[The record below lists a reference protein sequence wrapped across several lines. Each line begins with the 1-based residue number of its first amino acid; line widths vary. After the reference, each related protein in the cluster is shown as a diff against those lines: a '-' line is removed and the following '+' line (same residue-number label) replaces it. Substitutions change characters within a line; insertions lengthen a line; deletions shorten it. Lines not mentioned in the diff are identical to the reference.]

1 MTETLRRYRAAG
13 RMTENTI
20 RRSRCRNLSWEPSSE
35 LVRSFA
41 PYSARTGYPDYKAML
56 EYVFKRPVSS
66 DAQDKATLKLEDLD
80 DFIDFELENLSKGQ
94 VAESDYG
101 RLGPNHVTFDISANV
116 GTFIVNQDRLG
127 VSSQGNFNT
136 IRGSCCVFK
145 GKWQYE
151 LMLGSKG
158 VMQVGWVS
166 NNCKFSREKGV
177 GDTTDSYAF
186 DGNRVRKWNVATYKY
201 GEAWVAGDVIGC
213 CIDLDNGTVH
223 FYRNGRSMGEA
234 FDNVRL
240 GPGLVYFPA
249 VSLAF
254 GENLVANFGATP
266 LRHPVEG
273 YRPLEKTSLRD
284 AERARLLLLW
294 TKRLL
299 PVYEEVHKGTSQS
312 AYLTDGLDVFRQ
324 GTKTQALLI
333 AAPVLRRLGP
343 LLASSHVTEVSLLPF
358 LFQVFEESPDGRRIS
373 TLLELFWALL
383 EFAMFMEVKPP
394 DNETLATLIPDVWF
408 ELMEEVKFAMFMEV
422 KPPDNETLATLIPD
436 VWFELMEE
444 VHPTEEAY
452 RKNLYAAAK
461 QRLKVM
467 STDIENIQLR
477 ILEQLT
483 VDNDAPPGQTSRDL
497 FLAKFEAFVKENTP
511 GSRTLTLDLCPNA
524 VALAFFHRLL
534 TLVRRCLPVF
544 HASTGQLL
552 QEHNLY
558 IPAALFVTTIG
569 TGPEVCRIGDT
580 PDQRIVA
587 SEIPTSTSNRM
598 ARSTQ
603 QNAAT
608 AHETKEEDKS
618 IKILKLL
625 DGIVRLYCLC
635 GTSAS
640 RVSSP
645 LLCPQ
650 MNSVKDNMR
659 DYLRAVQEVRRNT
672 AWGEKDVAEALSK
685 VEQVFGETL
694 SEQARH
700 VAWLSVVVFSKE
712 KQNDIYWL
720 LNVALK
726 TLEEASSAGVEFC
739 FVPEYHVEA
748 CMKILTSLT
757 VHFPPTCL
765 LSDIPGHYHVLV
777 RYSTFLAE
785 HFADRRVV
793 NPDVKDSLLRALAA
807 HVCPPSTV
815 RALECMPT
823 KRQVVH
829 SLIQALLQPYK
840 NRPWAQ
846 TNWILMRMWK
856 GCGYAFRYTVAP
868 HLVERMT
875 SRPIESS
882 VPNHPAP
889 CPSVFFQNHIGRWLE
904 DHPEPASAF
913 LGSVLTQLNWSFS
926 QFISMLQEIQNAQSR
941 PERVFINS
949 QQLKI
954 CATCFDLS
962 LGLLRVLEMIM
973 NVAPS
978 LVTNPTRP
986 HSELLLARIFQVL
999 SHILNRVTS
1008 RCGCFDLVVG
1018 MDVAGLEGIDHFP
1031 IVAAVTGILVALLL
1045 KGSARPYGRKEVPCG
1060 VWVGGPALSSASSR
1074 ETALSGL
1081 LAEPC
1086 FQLSSLEFLLGG
1098 GPTSLVMQEGASEEA
1113 DTASDSP
1120 VFSLANYSEVKE
1132 EEVEQARQ
1140 LVQLVQSR
1148 QPPPVTFD
1156 EDHICTI
1163 CYAQGNSVRFIPCG
1177 HQSCHACILTHLA
1190 NSKECFFCKAIVEKL
1205 DPCRTLPP
1213 Q

>member
-1 MTETLRRYRAAG
+1 MDAWPQNLAAVGRRNAWL
-13 RMTENTI
+13 E
-20 RRSRCRNLSWEPSSE
+20 
-35 LVRSFA
+35 
-41 PYSARTGYPDYKAML
+41 AML

-94 VAESDYG
+94 VIESDYG

-383 EFAMFMEVKPP
+383 EPQEIKKCLENVAVALLTGFRFSPCTP
-394 DNETLATLIPDVWF
+394 DFLHQKRHLC
-408 ELMEEVKFAMFMEV
+408 LMLSILQHDSSRRYLLESVIFDKVKFAMFMEV

-598 ARSTQ
+598 ARSMQ
-603 QNAAT
+603 QNAGGNATRTDTEVLPT

-625 DGIVRLYCLC
+625 DGIMRLYCLC
-635 GTSAS
+635 GYNQL
-640 RVSSP
+640 VK
-645 LLCPQ
+645 

-823 KRQVVH
+823 K
-829 SLIQALLQPYK
+829 SSLALIQALLQPYK

-1045 KGSARPYGRKEVPCG
+1045 KGSVE
-1060 VWVGGPALSSASSR
+1060 SR

>member
-1 MTETLRRYRAAG
+1 
-13 RMTENTI
+13 
-20 RRSRCRNLSWEPSSE
+20 
-35 LVRSFA
+35 
-41 PYSARTGYPDYKAML
+41 
-56 EYVFKRPVSS
+56 
-66 DAQDKATLKLEDLD
+66 
-80 DFIDFELENLSKGQ
+80 
-94 VAESDYG
+94 
-101 RLGPNHVTFDISANV
+101 
-116 GTFIVNQDRLG
+116 
-127 VSSQGNFNT
+127 
-136 IRGSCCVFK
+136 
-145 GKWQYE
+145 
-151 LMLGSKG
+151 
-158 VMQVGWVS
+158 
-166 NNCKFSREKGV
+166 
-177 GDTTDSYAF
+177 
-186 DGNRVRKWNVATYKY
+186 
-201 GEAWVAGDVIGC
+201 
-213 CIDLDNGTVH
+213 
-223 FYRNGRSMGEA
+223 
-234 FDNVRL
+234 
-240 GPGLVYFPA
+240 
-249 VSLAF
+249 
-254 GENLVANFGATP
+254 
-266 LRHPVEG
+266 
-273 YRPLEKTSLRD
+273 
-284 AERARLLLLW
+284 
-294 TKRLL
+294 
-299 PVYEEVHKGTSQS
+299 
-312 AYLTDGLDVFRQ
+312 
-324 GTKTQALLI
+324 
-333 AAPVLRRLGP
+333 
-343 LLASSHVTEVSLLPF
+343 
-358 LFQVFEESPDGRRIS
+358 
-373 TLLELFWALL
+373 
-383 EFAMFMEVKPP
+383 MFMEVKPP
-394 DNETLATLIPDVWF
+394 DNETLATLVPDVWF
-408 ELMEEVKFAMFMEV
+408 ELM
-422 KPPDNETLATLIPD
+422 D
-436 VWFELMEE
+436 E
-444 VHPTEEAY
+444 VHPTEETY

-467 STDIENIQLR
+467 TTDIENIQLR

-483 VDNDAPPGQTSRDL
+483 VGNDAPPGQTSRDL

-534 TLVRRCLPVF
+534 ALVRRCLPVF
-544 HASTGQLL
+544 HTGTGQLL

-558 IPAALFVTTIG
+558 IPASLFVTTIG
-569 TGPEVCRIGDT
+569 TGPEVSHVGDT
-580 PDQRIVA
+580 PDQRMVA

-598 ARSTQ
+598 MRTTQ
-603 QNAAT
+603 QNVGGSPARAETETSAT
-608 AHETKEEDKS
+608 AQEAKEEDKS
-618 IKILKLL
+618 VKILQLL

-635 GTSAS
+635 GHAQFVKASA
-640 RVSSP
+640 
-645 LLCPQ
+645 
-650 MNSVKDNMR
+650 MNAVKDNMR
-659 DYLRAVQEVRRNT
+659 EYLRAVQEVRRNT
-672 AWGEKDVAEALSK
+672 AWGEKDVVEALSK

-694 SEQARH
+694 AEQARH

-712 KQNDIYWL
+712 KQSDIYWL
-720 LNVALK
+720 LNVVLK
-726 TLEEASSAGVEFC
+726 TLEEASSAGMEFC

-748 CMKILTSLT
+748 CMRLLTSLS

-793 NPDVKDSLLRALAA
+793 NPDVKDALLRALAA

-823 KRQVVH
+823 K
-829 SLIQALLQPYK
+829 SSLALIQALLQPYK

-846 TNWILMRMWK
+846 TNWILMRLWK
-856 GCGYAFRYTVAP
+856 GCGYAFRYTLSP
-868 HLVERMT
+868 HRAERMA
-875 SRPIESS
+875 SRPVEST

-962 LGLLRVLEMIM
+962 LGLLRVLEMIV

-1008 RCGCFDLVVG
+1008 
-1018 MDVAGLEGIDHFP
+1018 
-1031 IVAAVTGILVALLL
+1031 
-1045 KGSARPYGRKEVPCG
+1045 
-1060 VWVGGPALSSASSR
+1060 SR

-1098 GPTSLVMQEGASEEA
+1098 GPTSLVVQEGVLEEA
-1113 DTASDSP
+1113 DTASDAP

-1163 CYAQGNSVRFIPCG
+1163 CYAQGNSVRFVPCG
-1177 HQSCHACILTHLA
+1177 HQSCHVCILTHLA

>member
-1 MTETLRRYRAAG
+1 MDVWPQNFAAVG
-13 RMTENTI
+13 C
-20 RRSRCRNLSWEPSSE
+20 RSAWLE
-35 LVRSFA
+35 
-41 PYSARTGYPDYKAML
+41 AML

-101 RLGPNHVTFDISANV
+101 RLGPNHVMFDICSNV
-116 GTFIVNQDRLG
+116 GTFIFNQDRLG
-127 VSSQGNFNT
+127 VSSQSNFNT
-136 IRGSCCVFK
+136 IRATCCVFK

-158 VMQVGWVS
+158 VMQVGWVT
-166 NNCKFSREKGV
+166 NNCKFSQEKGV
-177 GDTTDSYAF
+177 GDTIDSYAF
-186 DGNRVRKWNVATYKY
+186 DGNRVRKWNVATYTY

-213 CIDLDNGTVH
+213 CIDLDKGTVH

-234 FDNVRL
+234 FSNVRL
-240 GPGLVYFPA
+240 GPGLAYFPA

-299 PVYEEVHKGTSQS
+299 PVYEEVHKGASQP

-324 GTKTQALLI
+324 GTKAQALLI

-343 LLASSHVTEVSLLPF
+343 LLASSHVTEVSFLPF

-383 EFAMFMEVKPP
+383 EPP
-394 DNETLATLIPDVWF
+394 EIKKCLENVAVALLTGFRFSPCTPDF
-408 ELMEEVKFAMFMEV
+408 LHQKRHLCLMLSVLQHDSSRRYLLESILFDKIKFAMFMEV

-444 VHPTEEAY
+444 VHPTEETY

-467 STDIENIQLR
+467 SADIENIQLR

-483 VDNDAPPGQTSRDL
+483 VDTDAPQGQTSRDL

-534 TLVRRCLPVF
+534 ALVRRCLPVF
-544 HASTGQLL
+544 HTSSGQLL

-558 IPAALFVTTIG
+558 IPAALFMTTIG
-569 TGPEVCRIGDT
+569 TGPEVSHVGDT

-587 SEIPTSTSNRM
+587 SEIPIPPSNRTVRPM
-598 ARSTQ
+598 Q
-603 QNAAT
+603 QSAGGNTVHVENETSAT
-608 AHETKEEDKS
+608 AYEAKEEDKS
-618 IKILKLL
+618 IKILQLL

-635 GTSAS
+635 GHAQFVKMSA
-640 RVSSP
+640 
-645 LLCPQ
+645 
-650 MNSVKDNMR
+650 VKDNMR
-659 DYLRAVQEVRRNT
+659 DYLRAVQEVRRNS
-672 AWGEKDVAEALSK
+672 AWGERDVAEALSK

-720 LNVALK
+720 LNIVLK

-748 CMKILTSLT
+748 CMKLLTTLS
-757 VHFPPTCL
+757 VHFLPTCQ

-793 NPDVKDSLLRALAA
+793 NPDVKDALLRALAA

-823 KRQVVH
+823 K
-829 SLIQALLQPYK
+829 SSLALIQALLQPYK

-846 TNWILMRMWK
+846 TNWILMRLWK

-868 HLVERMT
+868 HLVERMA
-875 SRPIESS
+875 SRPVESTL
-882 VPNHPAP
+882 PNHPAP

-962 LGLLRVLEMIM
+962 LGLLRVLEMIV

-1018 MDVAGLEGIDHFP
+1018 MDVAGLEAIDHFP

-1045 KGSARPYGRKEVPCG
+1045 KGSVE
-1060 VWVGGPALSSASSR
+1060 SR

-1113 DTASDSP
+1113 DTANDSP

-1163 CYAQGNSVRFIPCG
+1163 CYAQGNSVRFVPCG
-1177 HQSCHACILTHLA
+1177 HQSCHVCILTHLA
-1190 NSKECFFCKAIVEKL
+1190 NSKECFFCKAVVEKL
-1205 DPCRTLPP
+1205 DPCRTIPP

>member
-1 MTETLRRYRAAG
+1 MDVWPQNLAAVGRRNAWL
-13 RMTENTI
+13 E
-20 RRSRCRNLSWEPSSE
+20 
-35 LVRSFA
+35 
-41 PYSARTGYPDYKAML
+41 AML

-80 DFIDFELENLSKGQ
+80 DFIDFELENLSKAQ
-94 VAESDYG
+94 IVESDYG
-101 RLGPNHVTFDISANV
+101 RLGPDHVTFDICSNV

-127 VSSQGNFNT
+127 
-136 IRGSCCVFK
+136 

-158 VMQVGWVS
+158 VMQVGWVTNS
-166 NNCKFSREKGV
+166 CKFSREKGV
-177 GDTTDSYAF
+177 GDTADSYAF

-213 CIDLDNGTVH
+213 CIDLDNGTVN

-240 GPGLVYFPA
+240 GPGLAYFPA

-273 YRPLEKTSLRD
+273 YRPLEKTSLCD
-284 AERARLLLLW
+284 AARARLLLLW

-299 PVYEEVHKGTSQS
+299 PVYEEVHKGRPQS

-343 LLASSHVTEVSLLPF
+343 LLESSHVTEVSFLPF

-383 EFAMFMEVKPP
+383 EPQEIKKCLENVAVALLTGFRFSPCTP
-394 DNETLATLIPDVWF
+394 DFLHQKRHLC
-408 ELMEEVKFAMFMEV
+408 LMLSVLQHDSSRRYLLESILFNKIKFAMFMEV
-422 KPPDNETLATLIPD
+422 KPPDNETLATLVPD

-444 VHPTEEAY
+444 AHPTEETY
-452 RKNLYAAAK
+452 RKNLYTAAK
-461 QRLKVM
+461 QRLKVVT
-467 STDIENIQLR
+467 TDIENIQLR

-483 VDNDAPPGQTSRDL
+483 VENDAPPGQTSRDL
-497 FLAKFEAFVKENTP
+497 FLAKLECLRK
-511 GSRTLTLDLCPNA
+511 GKYSTLTLDLCPNA

-534 TLVRRCLPVF
+534 ALVRRCLPVF
-544 HASTGQLL
+544 HTSTGQLL

-558 IPAALFVTTIG
+558 IPPSLFLTTIG
-569 TGPEVCRIGDT
+569 TGPEVTHVGDT

-598 ARSTQ
+598 ARTAQ
-603 QNAAT
+603 QSPDTCCNLPGSPARTGTETSAT
-608 AHETKEEDKS
+608 AQEAKEEDKS
-618 IKILKLL
+618 VKILQLL
-625 DGIVRLYCLC
+625 DGIVQLYSLC
-635 GTSAS
+635 GHAQF
-640 RVSSP
+640 VK
-645 LLCPQ
+645 
-650 MNSVKDNMR
+650 MNTVKDNMR
-659 DYLRAVQEVRRNT
+659 EYLKAVLEVRRNT
-672 AWGEKDVAEALSK
+672 AWGEKDAVEALCK

-694 SEQARH
+694 TEQGRQ

-720 LNVALK
+720 LNVVLK
-726 TLEEASSAGVEFC
+726 TLEEASSAGMEFC

-748 CMKILTSLT
+748 CMRLLTSLS

-793 NPDVKDSLLRALAA
+793 NPDVKDALLRALAA
-807 HVCPPSTV
+807 HVCPPTTV

-823 KRQVVH
+823 K
-829 SLIQALLQPYK
+829 SSLALIQALLQPYK

-846 TNWILMRMWK
+846 TNWILMRLWK
-856 GCGYAFRYTVAP
+856 GCGYAFRYTLSP
-868 HLVERMT
+868 HRAERMA
-875 SRPIESS
+875 SRPVEST
-882 VPNHPAP
+882 VPSHPAP
-889 CPSVFFQNHIGRWLE
+889 CPSVFFQNQIGRWLE

-962 LGLLRVLEMIM
+962 LGLLRVLEMVV

-986 HSELLLARIFQVL
+986 HSELLLARTFQVL

-1018 MDVAGLEGIDHFP
+1018 MDMAGLEGIDHFP

-1045 KGSARPYGRKEVPCG
+1045 KGSVE
-1060 VWVGGPALSSASSR
+1060 SR

-1081 LAEPC
+1081 LAEP
-1086 FQLSSLEFLLGG
+1086 
-1098 GPTSLVMQEGASEEA
+1098 GPSEEA
-1113 DTASDSP
+1113 DTAGDAP

-1163 CYAQGNSVRFIPCG
+1163 CYAQGNSVRFVPCG
-1177 HQSCHACILTHLA
+1177 HHVCILTHLA